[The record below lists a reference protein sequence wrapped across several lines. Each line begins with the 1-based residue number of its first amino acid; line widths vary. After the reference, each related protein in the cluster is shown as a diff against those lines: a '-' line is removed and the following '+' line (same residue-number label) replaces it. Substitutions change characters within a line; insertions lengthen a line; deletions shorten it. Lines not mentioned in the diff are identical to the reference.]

1 MMTMTREELK
11 NGLVRLYSSN
21 GIRDK
26 RNGQVFEEVVC
37 KAKDVKHFEAL

>member
-1 MMTMTREELK
+1 MTKVELD

-26 RNGQVFEEVVC
+26 RNGQVFEEVIC
-37 KAKDVKHFEAL
+37 KPKNVKYFEAL